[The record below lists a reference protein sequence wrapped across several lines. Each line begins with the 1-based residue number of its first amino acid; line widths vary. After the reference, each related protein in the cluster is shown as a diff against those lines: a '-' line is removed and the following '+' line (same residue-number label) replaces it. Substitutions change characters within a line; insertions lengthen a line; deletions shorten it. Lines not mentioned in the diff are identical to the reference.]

1 MTSQAATIIRC
12 ADLARHVYST
22 VESVERQTLSGGE
35 IALVTDESTPAG
47 ALKWLTAFAKAKGL
61 VLAKASGKEPG
72 AARNAGIR
80 ATKAPF
86 VMCLDA
92 GELLDRRF
100 HECAQAEL
108 EKDAAVEVV
117 TSWVDLA
124 GPGSE
129 VRTSAQ
135 KSADLKSLIGNTAA
149 IHDASV
155 FRRKTW
161 SAVEGFDEKLTALET
176 YDFWLRV
183 LGTDGRKCALIE
195 TPLLVRPLREDSL
208 YRRSW
213 AAENHAGGTRRV
225 AEKHAALFAQ
235 DPGAALEAR
244 ELVLRAIGDDY
255 KRLLSRRDAGV
266 RDLES
271 LKAKAASLQASAG
284 DAAPEATDLGDLNRT
299 TPISREWGY
308 ERGRP
313 IDRHYIERFLEG
325 HSSDIRGAVLEVQE
339 PDYTQRF
346 GGKRVTRG
354 DVVDLDSTNS
364 RATIIGDLRSAANI
378 ASNTYDCV
386 ILTQTLHVIDD
397 MRAVVSEC
405 ARVLKPKGVLL
416 ATMPSASRVCL
427 EYGYGGDCWRVTEA
441 GARRLFSEVFPFHLL
456 EVTSY
461 GNVLVN
467 AAFLYGLACH
477 ELGEP
482 AFEATDA
489 YFPLLVGV
497 RARKGSSM

>member
-1 MTSQAATIIRC
+1 MTSQVATIIRC

-47 ALKWLTAFAKAKGL
+47 TLKWLTAFAKAKGL
-61 VLAKASGKEPG
+61 VLAKAPGKRPG

-80 ATKAPF
+80 STKAPF

-108 EKDAAVEVV
+108 EQDAAVEVV

-129 VRTSAQ
+129 VRTTAP
-135 KSADLKSLIGNTAA
+135 KSADLKSLIGNTAS

-195 TPLLVRPLREDSL
+195 TPLLIRPLREDAL

-213 AAENHAGGTRRV
+213 AAENHAGGTQRV

-271 LKAKAASLQASAG
+271 LKAKAASLQASVS
-284 DAAPEATDLGDLNRT
+284 E
-299 TPISREWGY
+299 IST
-308 ERGRP
+308 GRP
-313 IDRHYIERFLEG
+313 RYRETGATSADGPSTGTI
-325 HSSDIRGAVLEVQE
+325 SSVFSKD
-339 PDYTQRF
+339 
-346 GGKRVTRG
+346 TRPTS
-354 DVVDLDSTNS
+354 VAPCSKCRNPIT
-364 RATIIGDLRSAANI
+364 RSASA
-378 ASNTYDCV
+378 ASV
-386 ILTQTLHVIDD
+386 
-397 MRAVVSEC
+397 
-405 ARVLKPKGVLL
+405 
-416 ATMPSASRVCL
+416 
-427 EYGYGGDCWRVTEA
+427 
-441 GARRLFSEVFPFHLL
+441 
-456 EVTSY
+456 
-461 GNVLVN
+461 
-467 AAFLYGLACH
+467 
-477 ELGEP
+477 
-482 AFEATDA
+482 
-489 YFPLLVGV
+489 
-497 RARKGSSM
+497 